1 MAKAE
6 ITYSGAAALV
16 VRVNNK
22 NHVKNITNI
31 IMDMVKEFGIT
42 KTHQTIQALYDA
54 GRIDQNTA
62 GFLLDDLKQECSRK
76 QATGMVLL

>member
-1 MAKAE
+1 MAKFDTVSYASSTHLLTSKGWVH
-6 ITYSGAAALV
+6 IQT
-16 VRVNNK
+16 
-22 NHVKNITNI
+22 I

-76 QATGMVLL
+76 QAMGLGLL